1 MEFKVYRC
9 REEGRAIPLHLR
21 WNRSAQGELYVE
33 EDRDPVLHRVVRI
46 ARIVRDVN
54 TLKVDQ
60 LPPLRDPVLLSA
72 KPSQWTITGW
82 ELLEVGVDIEPRAY
96 QQSWIL
102 VPADYP
108 QR

>member
-21 WNRSAQGELYVE
+21 WNRHAQGELYVE
-33 EDRDPVLHRVVRI
+33 EDRDPALHRVVRI

-60 LPPLRDPVLLSA
+60 LPALRDPVLLSA
-72 KPSQWTITGW
+72 KSSMWTITGW
-82 ELLEVGVDIEPRAY
+82 ELIEVGVDNEPRAY

-102 VPADYP
+102 VPDDYP
-108 QR
+108 QL